1 MSFAPGDQV
10 GVSVKGRMVEG
21 PATILAINMDMGIHH
36 PPMYDIIYPNGNETT
51 VIDYDLFPYW
61 DKLKIGDKVPT
72 QIPLRIALS
81 KRAMDQAIRDMCDLR
96 LIESEPGGPVDLV
109 RAFLGVSAPNGCGR
123 LSADLGRRWT
133 RKRTS
138 GTS

>member
-1 MSFAPGDQV
+1 MSFESGDQV

-21 PATILAINMDMGIHH
+21 PATILAINLDMGDNH
-36 PPMYDIIYPNGNETT
+36 PPMYNILYPNGNETT

-72 QIPLRIALS
+72 QIPLRKVLC
-81 KRAMDQAIRDMCDLR
+81 KRAIDQAIRDICDLR

-123 LSADLGRRWT
+123 LSADLGRRWIRKQT
-133 RKRTS
+133 R
-138 GTS
+138 GTL

>member
-1 MSFAPGDQV
+1 MSFEPGDQV
-10 GVSVKGRMVEG
+10 GVSVKGRMVLG

-36 PPMYDIIYPNGNETT
+36 PPMYDIQYLNRNEAT
-51 VIDYDLFPYW
+51 VIHYDLFPYW

-72 QIPLRIALS
+72 QIPLRKVLC

-123 LSADLGRRWT
+123 LSADVGRRWT

>member
-1 MSFAPGDQV
+1 MSFEPGDQV
-10 GVSVKGRMVEG
+10 GVSVKGQRVEG
-21 PATILAINMDMGIHH
+21 PATILAMNMDMGNNH
-36 PPMYDIIYPNGNETT
+36 PPMYDILYPNGNETT
-51 VIDYDLFPYW
+51 VIHYDLFPYW

-72 QIPLRIALS
+72 QILLRKALS

-123 LSADLGRRWT
+123 LSADVGRRWI
-133 RKRTS
+133 RRR
-138 GTS
+138 

>member
-51 VIDYDLFPYW
+51 VIDYDLFHYW

-72 QIPLRIALS
+72 QIPLRKVLC

-109 RAFLGVSAPNGCGR
+109 RAFAGVSAPNGCGR

>member
-10 GVSVKGRMVEG
+10 GVSVKGIIVEG

-72 QIPLRIALS
+72 QIPLRKVLC

-109 RAFLGVSAPNGCGR
+109 RAFAGVSAPNGCGR